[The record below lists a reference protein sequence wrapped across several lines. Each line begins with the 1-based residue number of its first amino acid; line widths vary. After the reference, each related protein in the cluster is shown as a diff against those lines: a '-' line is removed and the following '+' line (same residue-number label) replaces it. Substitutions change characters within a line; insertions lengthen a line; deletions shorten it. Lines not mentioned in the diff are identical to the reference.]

1 MIKYCDTEYTPI
13 YQPITDDWIAEGKNT
28 PGVPEPGRMIYHVSH
43 GRELAWKIGAM
54 SNALVSRGVSIPPQS
69 PAPWYPEPPG
79 YTPRDVIQVYL
90 SHGRVQL

>member
-1 MIKYCDTEYTPI
+1 MVKYCDTEYTPI
-13 YQPITDDWIAEGKNT
+13 YQPISDDWIAEGKNT

-43 GRELAWKIGAM
+43 GRELSWKIGAM
-54 SNALVSRGVSIPPQS
+54 SNALVSRGMPVPQ
-69 PAPWYPEPPG
+69 ATQFNNAPPG